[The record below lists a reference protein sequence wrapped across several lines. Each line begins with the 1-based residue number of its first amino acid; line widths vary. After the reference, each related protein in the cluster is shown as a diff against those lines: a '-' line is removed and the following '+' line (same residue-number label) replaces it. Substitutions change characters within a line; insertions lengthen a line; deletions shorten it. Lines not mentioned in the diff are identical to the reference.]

1 MANSTKNSLSDLQ
14 VYILLQE
21 KFIWRAYINWKTSM
35 KVLIFSSEWDLHA
48 RAISWALNSRNVAA
62 KILDPTRFPSHT
74 RFSLQLNTSQL
85 TALTYKPAGE
95 LVGNFDLQSVGV
107 VWCRRM
113 MSKPKILD
121 FSSVHQDDLNNVIAD
136 SVAFITG
143 MWHFVKGVLGPNVP
157 WLNPV
162 QNLERAASKALQLQI
177 AHEVGF
183 VVPATIIGNDP
194 VAIREFFQSS
204 DGAVVMKP
212 FLQKGWVENNKTLLQ
227 STVEITQADLKD
239 DAPLQLCPAIY
250 QTLVKKQFELRV
262 VVLGDKII
270 AAKLDSQAHEHTCL
284 DWRIDAYKQVM
295 AITPYQFH
303 ADEEQKIH
311 LFMQRIGLHM
321 GSLDFI
327 VDEKGDLVFL
337 EVNEQGQFLFLE
349 AQCPELRLM
358 AEVSDFLVKTAQVAE
373 IKNWPSFA
381 EYLKTDD
388 YAALVAEQKNYYAHE
403 IREVRYCL

>member
-1 MANSTKNSLSDLQ
+1 
-14 VYILLQE
+14 
-21 KFIWRAYINWKTSM
+21 M

-48 RAISWALNSRNVAA
+48 RAISWSLNSRNVPA

-74 RFSLQLNTSQL
+74 RFSLQLNASPL

-95 LVGNFDLQSVGV
+95 LDGSFDLQNVGA

-113 MSKPKILD
+113 MNKPKILD
-121 FSSVHQDDLNNVIAD
+121 FSNVHQDDLNNVITD

-143 MWHFVKGVLGPNVP
+143 MWHFVKGVLGPDVP

-162 QNLERAASKALQLQI
+162 QNLEHAASKALQLQI

-194 VAIREFFQSS
+194 VVIRDFFQRN
-204 DGAVVMKP
+204 DGAIIMKP
-212 FLQKGWVENNKTLLQ
+212 FLQKGWVENDKTLLQ
-227 STVEITQADLKD
+227 NTVAIEADDLKD

-250 QTLVKKQFELRV
+250 QALVKKQFELRV

-270 AAKLDSQAHEHTCL
+270 AAKLDSQSHEHTRL
-284 DWRIDAYKQVM
+284 DWRVDAYKQVM
-295 AITPYQFH
+295 AITAYQFSP
-303 ADEEQKIH
+303 DEERKIH
-311 LFMQRIGLHM
+311 LFMKRIGLHM

-327 VDEKGDLVFL
+327 VDETGNLVFL

-358 AEVSDFLVKTAQVAE
+358 AEVSAFLAKSARVNE
-373 IKNWPSFA
+373 ISNWPDFA
-381 EYLKTDD
+381 DYLKTDD
-388 YAALVAEQKNYYAHE
+388 YAELMAEHKNYYAHE
-403 IREVRYCL
+403 IREVRYIL